1 MRWILLDVAIVLV
14 ALIGLGLVV
23 LSLWRKVKDLAR
35 EVARA
40 GETIG
45 AVTDELAELQALTA
59 ERTAPGPSTSA
70 TPPVRTRRR

>member
-1 MRWILLDVAIVLV
+1 MRWILLDVLIVLA
-14 ALIGLGLVV
+14 ALVGLGLVV

-45 AVTDELAELQALTA
+45 AVTAELEQLQAVAA
-59 ERTAPGPSTSA
+59 ERTAPGPSTAA
-70 TPPVRTRRR
+70 TPPARTRRR

>member
-1 MRWILLDVAIVLV
+1 MRWILLDVLIVLV
-14 ALIGLGLVV
+14 ALVGLGLVV

-40 GETIG
+40 GDTIG
-45 AVTDELAELQALTA
+45 AVTAELEQLQSVAA
-59 ERTAPGPSTSA
+59 ERTTPGPSTSA